1 VSEVIFLHTLSD
13 VVALLK
19 TKEARDNG
27 VEERVFHR
35 NGILSLEGVATELR
49 HRGYEVELFENGG
62 GPRIRLL
69 AVPHVGAQ
77 RRKKEQLSFLDP
89 PGPKKPRGTYDEAA

>member
-1 VSEVIFLHTLSD
+1 MYELETLSE

-27 VEERVFHR
+27 VEAQVFHR
-35 NGILSLEGVATELR
+35 NGILSLGGVALELR
-49 HRGYEVELFENGG
+49 RRGYQLELFDDGG

-69 AVPHVGAQ
+69 AVPRVGAQ
-77 RRKKEQLSFLDP
+77 KRKPDQLSFLDP
-89 PGPKKPRGTYDEAA
+89 PSRKRPRGTYDEAA